1 MAWLTSFLTG
11 LLGDILR
18 PLIREEFQKLK
29 LFIADSV
36 ERRRIYEKY
45 DREAEELIKQAE
57 NASTTEEVRA
67 HLRQLKDARAK
78 LNF

>member
-29 LFIADSV
+29 LHISDSV

-67 HLRQLKDARAK
+67 HLRRLKDARAR

>member
-11 LLGDILR
+11 LLSKIIR
-18 PLIREEFQKLK
+18 PIIQEELAKLQ

-45 DREAEELIKQAE
+45 DKEAEELIKQAE
-57 NASTTEEVRA
+57 SATTTEEVRA
-67 HLRQLKDARAK
+67 HLRRLKETRAK
-78 LNF
+78 LNY

>member
-29 LFIADSV
+29 LHIADSV
-36 ERRRIYEKY
+36 ERRRIYEKF

-57 NASTTEEVRA
+57 QATTTEEVRA
-67 HLRQLKDARAK
+67 HLRSLKNARAK
-78 LNF
+78 LDY